1 MKNIY
6 DVIIIGAGSI
16 GTPLAFYLSKEGF
29 KVLVIEKEG
38 SPGRGQNRAAIG
50 GVRATH
56 SEFAKIKIGL
66 ASIKEFSN
74 FYQNYGINIDWFS
87 GGYLYP
93 IYNEEDKKNV
103 LELLKKQKE
112 AGLNIN
118 WISKEEVKTIVPSI
132 EENNLL
138 GGIYSPEDGNCSPL
152 KSNFAYFKLA
162 KGNGAHFILGKNV
175 SQIIY
180 EKDKNENII
189 IKGVKTDNEEY
200 FSKYVINCSGIDIND
215 PHKNLIHDKI
225 IEKIPLMPDCHEAG
239 ITEPVKKWFNPLV
252 VDIRGYKESKN
263 FYFYQN
269 NEGQI
274 IFCLTPEPPIYC
286 KSNLPTSS
294 FMLLSAQ
301 RFNYILPLI
310 SNLRIRRTWRGFY
323 PNSPDGSPFIDE
335 PIKNYI
341 IIAGLCGQGFMFG
354 PGISILIIKK
364 LTDKLNDDDK
374 KILSDLRLNRDYNK
388 KEFFK

>member
-6 DVIIIGAGSI
+6 DIIIIGAGSI
-16 GTPLAFYLSKEGF
+16 GTPLSFYLSKEKF
-29 KVLVIEKEG
+29 KVLVIEKEV

-66 ASIKEFSN
+66 KSIEEFSN
-74 FYQNYGINIDWFS
+74 FHQKYGIDIDWFS

-93 IYNEEDKKNV
+93 IYTENDRKNV
-103 LELLKKQKE
+103 LELLMKQKE

-118 WISKEEVKTIVPSI
+118 WIEKDSVKELVPNI
-132 EENNLL
+132 DEINLL

-162 KGNGAHFILGKNV
+162 KENGVEFLFNKKVDN
-175 SQIIY
+175 IIY
-180 EKDKNENII
+180 KKNKNNDIEIV
-189 IKGVKTDNEEY
+189 GVKISNET
-200 FSKYVINCSGIDIND
+200 FHCNTVINCSGIDIND
-215 PHKNLIHDKI
+215 PHKNLIE
-225 IEKIPLMPDCHEAG
+225 EKILDPIPILADCHEAG
-239 ITEPVKKWFNPLV
+239 ITEPVKKWFNPLI
-252 VDIRGYKESKN
+252 VDIRPYKESKN

-286 KSNLPTSS
+286 TSNLPTES

-301 RFNYILPLI
+301 RFNNILPSI
-310 SNLRIRRTWRGFY
+310 SNLRIRRTWRGYY
-323 PNSPDGSPFIDE
+323 PNSPDGSPIIDE
-335 PIKNYI
+335 PLKNYI
-341 IIAGLCGQGFMFG
+341 IIGGLCGQGFMFG
-354 PGISILIIKK
+354 PGISILIVKK
-364 LTDKLNDDDK
+364 LTDKLSEDDK
-374 KILSDLRLNRDYNK
+374 KVLYDLRLSRSFNK